1 MPIDEIAGS
10 AIGGVFRFLGWI
22 FFEVIIE
29 IFVKGLGYL
38 ICRPFKKVDLDS
50 TLVVIVGLFAWVL
63 IIVLVI
69 FISDW
74 LIKNTE
80 IDSCLDD
87 GGRYNYQE
95 NICEFK

>member
-10 AIGGVFRFLGWI
+10 AIGGIFRFLGWF

-29 IFVKGLGYL
+29 ILVKGLGYL
-38 ICRPFKKVDLDS
+38 ICRPFKKFDLDS
-50 TLVVIVGLFAWVL
+50 TVVVIVGLFAWVF

-80 IDSCLDD
+80 IDSCLDG